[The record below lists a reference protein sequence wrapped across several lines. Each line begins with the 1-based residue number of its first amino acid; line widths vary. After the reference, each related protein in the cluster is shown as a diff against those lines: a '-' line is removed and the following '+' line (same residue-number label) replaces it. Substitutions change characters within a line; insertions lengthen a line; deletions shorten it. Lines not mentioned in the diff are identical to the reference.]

1 MSEDLLKAATRA
13 LRDETADG
21 DESANDGRFTR
32 ARVMA
37 SLHQGRVKRRTR
49 LAFILPIAAVLAAGT
64 AWGAAT
70 GKLPAV
76 FHAIGE
82 LVSFKAGKSQDDATP
97 ASGKAKQ
104 GVAAT
109 TKAAPAAPTPEAPPP
124 ADAIEPPSAPA
135 TPEAPLAP
143 APLAQAPGTAAVA
156 NGAAGSSRASGSAV
170 PATPAAVAP
179 SSSAAFHDADGDLYR
194 LAHEAHFVSH
204 DYGRAL
210 AAWDAY
216 LKEAP
221 RGRFATEARYN
232 RAICLLR
239 LGRDAEARQAL
250 EPFASGKMG
259 YRQSEAS
266 QLLEELSR

>member
-1 MSEDLLKAATRA
+1 MKGDLLKEATRA
-13 LRDETADG
+13 LRDETAEG
-21 DESANDGRFTR
+21 ESANDGRFTR
-32 ARVMA
+32 AGVMA

-49 LAFILPIAAVLAAGT
+49 LAFILPIAACLAAGT
-64 AWGAAT
+64 AWGAAS

-76 FHAIGE
+76 FHALGE
-82 LVSFKAGKSQDDATP
+82 LVSFKAGKSHDDGAATP
-97 ASGKAKQ
+97 AKAKPSNTD
-104 GVAAT
+104 AA
-109 TKAAPAAPTPEAPPP
+109 ASSSAPAAAAPGGVEPTPQLPQEPALPAPVVATPG
-124 ADAIEPPSAPA
+124 AGTAPSGSGAAPNGVASSSRLTAPA
-135 TPEAPLAP
+135 T
-143 APLAQAPGTAAVA
+143 
-156 NGAAGSSRASGSAV
+156 S
-170 PATPAAVAP
+170 AAVAP
-179 SSSAAFHDADGDLYR
+179 SASAAFHDADGDLYR

-216 LKEAP
+216 LSEAP